1 MSATNG
7 QNNYTVGDRQAENW
21 QQGCAIEVEIED
33 LSDTGD
39 GVGRYEGRVVF
50 VPDAVPGDRL
60 LVRLVRVKPQYASGK
75 LLEVLTRSPNRI
87 RPHCIVADK
96 CGGCQ
101 WQSVAY
107 SAQLQAKQNLVTQAI
122 ARIGGIES
130 ATVEPILPSPSPF
143 GYRNK
148 ATYPLSR
155 SAAGMVQAGYYEKN
169 SHRLVN
175 LNQCPVQDPR
185 LNPLLAEVKQDIQ
198 DRGWSIYNET
208 EHRGNLRHLA
218 LQIGRRT
225 GQILLTLVSA
235 NRKVMDIEA
244 QAEEWLS
251 RYPDLVGVCLNYN
264 PNRTNAILGEE
275 TRCVAGQPYF
285 LDEFAGVQLQL
296 RSDTFF
302 QVNPETAEVLLE
314 AIASRLDLQGTE
326 RLVDAYCGIG
336 TFTLPLAKR
345 VQQAIGLEI
354 NPAAIAIAQENA
366 QLNGLTNVSFH
377 EGAVEKLL
385 PQLERLGLPAGEKPD
400 IVLLDPPRKGCDR
413 SVLDTL
419 IQIAPKR
426 IVYISCKPATL
437 ARDLKILCDSGI
449 YRLSFLQPADF
460 FPQTSHVEAVAF
472 LVAEG

>member
-1 MSATNG
+1 
-7 QNNYTVGDRQAENW
+7 
-21 QQGCAIEVEIED
+21 
-33 LSDTGD
+33 
-39 GVGRYEGRVVF
+39 
-50 VPDAVPGDRL
+50 
-60 LVRLVRVKPQYASGK
+60 
-75 LLEVLTRSPNRI
+75 
-87 RPHCIVADK
+87 
-96 CGGCQ
+96 
-101 WQSVAY
+101 VAY

-122 ARIGGIES
+122 ARIGGMENPS
-130 ATVEPILPSPSPF
+130 VEPILPSPSPF

-155 SAAGMVQAGYYEKN
+155 SSSGKVQAGYYEKN
-169 SHRLVN
+169 SHNLVN
-175 LNQCPVQDPR
+175 INQCPVQDPR

-275 TRCVAGQPYF
+275 TRCVAGQSYF
-285 LDEFAGVQLQL
+285 VDEFAGVELQL

-345 VQQAIGLEI
+345 VKQATGLEI

-366 QLNGLTNVSFH
+366 RLNGLTNVSFH
-377 EGAVEKLL
+377 EGSVEKLL
-385 PQLERLGLPAGEKPD
+385 PQLETLGLPAGEKPD

-413 SVLDTL
+413 SVLETL
-419 IQIAPKR
+419 IQIAPQQ
-426 IVYISCKPATL
+426 IVYISCKPSTL

-449 YRLSFLQPADF
+449 YRLSCLQPADF

-472 LVAEG
+472 LVAQG